1 MGKTATDASARGSGA
16 SGAVSGPLARIR
28 GVVPSLQPA
37 ERKVADYVLANSES
51 ILAQSV
57 GEVAMGAQISEA
69 TVIRFCRTAGFSGFQ
84 NLKISLAREHVSPLA
99 SAVHQD
105 ITEKDK
111 PEDVAAK
118 VFHSNIESLK
128 DTMAVAEPG
137 KLSQAAEVIGRA
149 ARVLVIGVGT
159 SAPGAFDAYA
169 KLMRIGVPVTLQ
181 TDAHLQMM
189 EAALLTKKD
198 AVLAISHSG
207 ATMDPVETARVA
219 KATGA
224 AVVCITNNALSPLA
238 RISDIVLLT
247 ASRETLFRAEAL
259 SSRIAQATIIDILY
273 VMMGLKNRK
282 RAIESAKKIEDVI
295 TSKQY

>member
-1 MGKTATDASARGSGA
+1 MGKSASKAGQDTRA
-16 SGAVSGPLARIR
+16 DTGAVAGPLARIR
-28 GVVPSLQPA
+28 GIIPSLQRA
-37 ERKVADYVLANSES
+37 ERKVADYTLANSES

-57 GEVAMGAQISEA
+57 GEVAMKAQVSEA

-84 NLKISLAREHVSPLA
+84 NLKISLAREYVSPLA

-105 ITEKDK
+105 ISEKDK
-111 PEDVAAK
+111 PAQVAAK

-128 DTMAVAEPG
+128 DTMAVAEPE
-137 KLSQAAEVIGRA
+137 KLAEAAGIIGRA

-169 KLMRIGVPVTLQ
+169 KLMRIGAPVALQ

-189 EAALLTKKD
+189 EAALLTEKD

-207 ATMDPVETARVA
+207 ATMDPVETAKVA
-219 KATGA
+219 KAIGA

-238 RISDIVLLT
+238 RLSDVVLLT

-259 SSRIAQATIIDILY
+259 SSRIAQTTIIDILY
-273 VMMGLKNRK
+273 VMVGMRHRK

>member
-1 MGKTATDASARGSGA
+1 MGRTAAA
-16 SGAVSGPLARIR
+16 SGAVPGPLARIR
-28 GVVPSLQPA
+28 GIIPSLQPA
-37 ERKVADYVLANSES
+37 ERKVAGYVLANSES

-57 GEVAMGAQISEA
+57 GEVAMGAGVSEA

-105 ITEKDK
+105 ISEKDR

-128 DTMAVAEPG
+128 DTMAVAEPE
-137 KLSQAAEVIGRA
+137 KLARAADIMARA
-149 ARVLVIGVGT
+149 ARILVIGVGT

-169 KLMRIGVPVTLQ
+169 KLMRIGAPVALQ

-189 EAALLTKKD
+189 EAALLTGRD

-219 KATGA
+219 RAAGAT
-224 AVVCITNNALSPLA
+224 VVSITNNGLSPLA
-238 RISDIVLLT
+238 RISDVVLLT
-247 ASRETLFRAEAL
+247 ASRETRFRAEAL

-273 VMMGLKNRK
+273 VMVGLKNRK
-282 RAIESAKKIEDVI
+282 SAIESAKKIEDVI